1 MRPGVY
7 VGDDFFYEKSSSRY
21 EQDASNYIE
30 QTSDHE
36 FTVVSH
42 DKKQEI
48 SYEIEKE
55 QITFYFPDQTV
66 SGSWDT
72 DQKELYDLS
81 GNLLYTVEDGK
92 KGELVSDGILQVTY
106 SEEEKETVDGE
117 SEYVEVDKTDY
128 YDLKGKKLFSEM
140 DTADSK
146 MVLEPSEE
154 V

>member
-1 MRPGVY
+1 MEMI
-7 VGDDFFYEKSSSRY
+7 FSMKKAASMY

-42 DKKQEI
+42 DKKQEV

-72 DQKELYDLS
+72 DQKNCMIMECR
-81 GNLLYTVEDGK
+81 
-92 KGELVSDGILQVTY
+92 Y
-106 SEEEKETVDGE
+106 SRTETW
-117 SEYVEVDKTDY
+117 K
-128 YDLKGKKLFSEM
+128 FP
-140 DTADSK
+140 K
-146 MVLEPSEE
+146 MV
-154 V
+154 

>member
-1 MRPGVY
+1 M
-7 VGDDFFYEKSSSRY
+7 E
-21 EQDASNYIE
+21 
-30 QTSDHE
+30 
-36 FTVVSH
+36 
-42 DKKQEI
+42 DKTLLI
-48 SYEIEKE
+48 
-55 QITFYFPDQTV
+55 
-66 SGSWDT
+66 